1 MLFNPG
7 MGQTEEIMPTSGVRR
22 QEIDVNDNNNT
33 KDGSTKGMSQRES
46 KDMDLTKV
54 LCIVT
59 CFNKFRVN

>member
-1 MLFNPG
+1 

-46 KDMDLTKV
+46 KDMDLNKV
-54 LCIVT
+54 LCILLALM
-59 CFNKFRVN
+59 KLEYHISEKYS